1 MYEHWRQCHSRRAE
15 TGREGGDDVAVTAWR
30 KTLEGTARVPEDG
43 GLGLDASEL
52 IVFDGKYLSVVGMVT
67 GR

>member
-1 MYEHWRQCHSRRAE
+1 M
-15 TGREGGDDVAVTAWR
+15 AVTAWR